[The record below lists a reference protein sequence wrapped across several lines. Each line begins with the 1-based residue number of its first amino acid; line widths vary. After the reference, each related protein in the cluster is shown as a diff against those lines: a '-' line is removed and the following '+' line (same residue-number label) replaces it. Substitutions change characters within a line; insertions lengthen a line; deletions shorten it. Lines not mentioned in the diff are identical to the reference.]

1 MPWEAWYTL
10 AIVVV
15 MIVGLARN
23 WAPTD
28 LLMLGCLTLL
38 VIAKVLSGS
47 ALLPNAAEAVTGFGN
62 EGLLTVAVMF
72 VVVAG
77 LMQTGAMTML
87 AEPLLGRPKSVFDA
101 QVRIMF
107 PVATASAFLNNTP
120 VVAMFM
126 PVVDEFCKKHGI
138 SPSKLFLPL
147 SYAAIFG
154 GICTLIGTST
164 NLVVNGFLVRDNYPS
179 MRMFDLAWVGV
190 PCSLVGIAYLI
201 AFGRWLLPDRKP
213 AISLSD
219 DPRQYTVEMIVEAG
233 GPLVGRT
240 IEQAGLRHLPGLYL
254 AEIDR
259 KGEILPAVA
268 PKTRLEAED
277 RLVFAGIL
285 ESVVD
290 LRRIRGLSP
299 ATNQTFKLDAP
310 PTQRCLIEAV
320 VSDRCPLIGKTIREG
335 RFRTVYNAAV
345 LALARSGKR
354 IAGKL
359 GDIELRPGDTL
370 LLEAHG
376 DFVSTQR
383 NSSDFFLVS
392 RVENSSPPRHE
403 KAPIAL
409 AILIALVLFVGLE
422 WVDMLA
428 AGMIALCLMVFTR
441 CCTGTEARQAIDW
454 QVLITIGA
462 ALGIGAA
469 IRQST
474 LAETVSSYL
483 IGLAGGNRWMVL
495 AMVYFVTLIFT
506 ELLTNNAAAAL
517 VYPIAIESAK
527 SLGASYLP
535 FVIAIMV
542 AASSGFATP
551 FGYQTHLMVYGPG
564 GYRFSDFL
572 RIGIPLDILFM
583 IVTVAITPYFFP
595 F

>member
-1 MPWEAWYTL
+1 MNWEAWYTL
-10 AIVVV
+10 AVVIV
-15 MIVGLARN
+15 MILGLARN

-38 VIAKVLSGS
+38 VTAHVISGS
-47 ALLPNAAEAVTGFGN
+47 NRLPDANIAVSGFGN
-62 EGLLTVAVMF
+62 EGLMTVAVMF

-77 LMQTGAMTML
+77 LMQTGAMTMIT
-87 AEPLLGRPKSVFDA
+87 EPLLGRPKSVFDA
-101 QVRIMF
+101 QMRIMF
-107 PVATASAFLNNTP
+107 PVVAVSAFLNNTP

-126 PVVDEFCKKHGI
+126 PVVDDFCKKHGI

-164 NLVVNGFLVRDNYPS
+164 NLVVNGFLIKDGLPG

-190 PCSLVGIAYLI
+190 PCSLVGILYIVL
-201 AFGRWLLPDRKP
+201 FGRWLLPDRKP

-219 DPRQYTVEMIVEAG
+219 DPRQYTVEMIVDTN
-233 GPLVGRT
+233 GPLVGKS

-259 KGEILPAVA
+259 QGEILPAVA
-268 PKTRLEAED
+268 PKTKLEADD

-299 ATNQTFKLDAP
+299 ATDQTFKLDAP
-310 PTQRCLIEAV
+310 RTQRCMIEAV
-320 VSDRCPLIGKTIREG
+320 VSDRCPLVGKTIRAG

-345 LALARSGKR
+345 IALARSGKR
-354 IAGKL
+354 ITGKI
-359 GDIELRPGDTL
+359 GDIVLQTGDTL

-376 DFVSTQR
+376 DFVGAQR

-392 RVENSSPPRHE
+392 RVENSSLPRHE
-403 KAPIAL
+403 KAPLAL
-409 AILIALVLFVGLE
+409 SILVALVLLVSFE
-422 WVDMLA
+422 WIDMLS
-428 AGMIALCLMVFTR
+428 AGLIALCLMVFSR
-441 CCTGTEARQAIDW
+441 CCTGTEARQSIDW

-462 ALGIGAA
+462 ALGIGTA
-469 IRQST
+469 IKMSG
-474 LAETVSSYL
+474 LAEIVSSNL
-483 IGLAGGNRWMVL
+483 IGMAGGNRWAVL
-495 AMVYFVTLIFT
+495 GMVYFVTLIFT

-517 VYPIAIESAK
+517 VFPIAIATAAK
-527 SLGASYLP
+527 LGVSHVP
-535 FVIAIMV
+535 FAIVIMV

-572 RIGIPLDILFM
+572 RVGVPLDILFM
-583 IVTVAITPYFFP
+583 IVTVAITPLAFP